1 MANVPDAIYLTD
13 KTTIY
18 VFEGT
23 KLVGTYTKETGVPKI
38 LIEEDYVSDEDG
50 LDKELARNRNR
61 EIEKEIRI
69 LRERIEFR
77 YSIYSDTD
85 EIPMVAIEE
94 IADMKERIEDLL
106 EERDDNTYKYG
117 LAGEHFDELYLKRTD
132 QYKPEVNGDSRF
144 RFITEEMVTLYSQKN
159 ADYGDAFTESLDE
172 DGLLVSKIRLKD
184 KLNRF
189 SQLINNDALVNDE
202 SMRDTLIDLANY
214 AVMTMMWI
222 DDNE

>member
-1 MANVPDAIYLTD
+1 M
-13 KTTIY
+13 
-18 VFEGT
+18 FEGT

-69 LRERIEFR
+69 LRERIE
-77 YSIYSDTD
+77 
-85 EIPMVAIEE
+85 
-94 IADMKERIEDLL
+94 DLL
-106 EERDDNTYKYG
+106 EERDNNTYKYG
-117 LAGEHFDELYLKRTD
+117 LAGKEFERLYLEK
-132 QYKPEVNGDSRF
+132 QHKPEVNGDSRF

-184 KLNRF
+184 KLKRF
-189 SQLINNDALVNDE
+189 AQLIENDALVNDE
-202 SMRDTLIDLANY
+202 SMRDTLIDMANY

>member
-1 MANVPDAIYLTD
+1 MMDDICVTD

-69 LRERIEFR
+69 LRERIE
-77 YSIYSDTD
+77 
-85 EIPMVAIEE
+85 
-94 IADMKERIEDLL
+94 DLL
-106 EERDDNTYKYG
+106 EERDKNTFKYG
-117 LAGEHFDELYLKRTD
+117 LAGKEFERLYLEKQHR
-132 QYKPEVNGDSRF
+132 PEVNGDSRF

-202 SMRDTLIDLANY
+202 SMRDTLIDMANY

>member
-1 MANVPDAIYLTD
+1 MDDICVTD
-13 KTTIY
+13 KTSIY
-18 VFEGT
+18 VFEET

-69 LRERIEFR
+69 LRERIE
-77 YSIYSDTD
+77 
-85 EIPMVAIEE
+85 
-94 IADMKERIEDLL
+94 DLL
-106 EERDDNTYKYG
+106 EERDNNTYKYG
-117 LAGEHFDELYLKRTD
+117 LAGKEFERLYLEK
-132 QYKPEVNGDSRF
+132 QHKPEVNGDSRF

-184 KLNRF
+184 KLKRF
-189 SQLINNDALVNDE
+189 AQLIENDALVNDE
-202 SMRDTLIDLANY
+202 SMRDTLIDMANY

>member
-1 MANVPDAIYLTD
+1 MMDDICVTD
-13 KTTIY
+13 KTSIY

-38 LIEEDYVSDEDG
+38 LIEEDYVFDEDR

-94 IADMKERIEDLL
+94 LADMKERIESLL
-106 EERDDNTYKYG
+106 EERDKNTYKYG
-117 LAGEHFDELYLKRTD
+117 LAGKHFDELYLEKQHR
-132 QYKPEVNGDSRF
+132 PEVNGENRF

-202 SMRDTLIDLANY
+202 SMRDTLIDMANY